1 MQRFL
6 IYLKP
11 ITCLKWS
18 TVGAGCEQGLEKHI
32 LFKFYPHKKIYGR
45 IYGQIPPVLTF
56 GY

>member
-18 TVGAGCEQGLEKHI
+18 TVGAGWEQGLEKHI
-32 LFKFYPHKKIYGR
+32 LFKFYPHKKIYGQ